1 MSGVAARPRTGPRI
15 YLLAFAQF
23 IVAMDYNIVFVALPD
38 VGRALGFSA
47 QSLQWV
53 LSAYAVGLG
62 GFLLFGGRVVD
73 RLGARRAFVGGLVLF
88 GLACLAGGLAV
99 DQGVLVAARAAQGLG
114 GALLTPATLA
124 LIGSGFAEGP
134 ERNRAL
140 SVWGAAGSGGLAVG
154 ALLGG
159 VLTDAWGWEWVLL
172 VMVPLAL
179 GAAVLAPFVL
189 AADPRGLRPPAPSSH
204 GVPTEFHGL
213 AAESHGLAAESDG
226 VPAEKPGFDVVGTLL
241 ATAAS
246 VLLVLGLVTGPET
259 GWVRGGVTV
268 LAGLVV
274 FGVFLLVERRTREPL
289 VPTRLLGNRAL
300 LTAIGVILVFQSSL
314 GGAYYLTTT
323 YLQDVL
329 GYRPLTAGLVF
340 LPLTLVSMTASLKL
354 LGPVIARWGVRRAL
368 VVGMVGNGVGIG
380 LLAAGMAV
388 QGGFWVLLPGLVV
401 WGIGGGL
408 TFPAMFITA
417 SAGVDAGQE
426 GVASAVATTAQQVG
440 GAMGLAV
447 LVAIAGTSAGT
458 AGAALVAGLAT
469 VVVGLGLA
477 ARR

>member
-1 MSGVAARPRTGPRI
+1 
-15 YLLAFAQF
+15 
-23 IVAMDYNIVFVALPD
+23 MDYNIVFVALPD
-38 VGRALGFSA
+38 IGRALGFSA

-99 DQGVLVAARAAQGLG
+99 DQGFLIAARAAQGLG

-140 SVWGAAGSGGLAVG
+140 AVWGAAGSGGLAVG

-172 VMVPLAL
+172 VMVPFAL

-189 AADPRGLRPPAPSSH
+189 VADGVGRGLRPPVPSSH
-204 GVPTEFHGL
+204 GGPTAG
-213 AAESHGLAAESDG
+213 GG
-226 VPAEKPGFDVVGTLL
+226 GGRGGFDVVGTVL

-246 VLLVLGLVTGPET
+246 VLLVLGLVVGPES
-259 GWVRGGVTV
+259 GWVPGGGIV
-268 LAGLVV
+268 LAGVVV

-289 VPTRLLGNRAL
+289 VPPRLMGNRAL

-329 GYRPLTAGLVF
+329 GYRPLAAGLVF

-368 VVGMVGNGVGIG
+368 VVGMVGNGLGIG

-401 WGIGGGL
+401 WGIGGGI

-447 LVAIAGTSAGT
+447 LVAIAGTAFGM

>member
-1 MSGVAARPRTGPRI
+1 MTTGVAARPKTGLRI
-15 YLLAFAQF
+15 FLLAFAQF

-38 VGRALGFSA
+38 IGRALDFSA

-73 RLGARRAFVGGLVLF
+73 RLGARRAFVAGLVLF
-88 GLACLAGGLAV
+88 GLACLAGGVAT
-99 DQGVLVAARAAQGLG
+99 DQGFLVAARAAQGLG

-172 VMVPLAL
+172 VMVPFAL

-189 AADPRGLRPPAPSSH
+189 APDAVVARGRR
-204 GVPTEFHGL
+204 
-213 AAESHGLAAESDG
+213 
-226 VPAEKPGFDVVGTLL
+226 GFDVLGTLL

-246 VLLVLGLVTGPET
+246 VLLVLGLVTGPES
-259 GWVRGGVTV
+259 GWARGGLTV

-274 FGVFLLVERRTREPL
+274 LGVFLLVERRTREPL

-323 YLQDVL
+323 YLQDTL
-329 GYRPLTAGLVF
+329 GYRPLAAGLVF
-340 LPLTLVSMTASLKL
+340 LPLTLVSMTASIKL

-368 VVGMVGNGVGIG
+368 VVGMVGNGLGIG

-388 QGGFWVLLPGLVV
+388 HGGFWLLLPGLVV
-401 WGIGGGL
+401 WGVGGGI

-447 LVAIAGTSAGT
+447 LVAIAGTALGT

>member
-1 MSGVAARPRTGPRI
+1 MTSGIAARPKTGLRI

-38 VGRALGFSA
+38 IGRELGFTA

-88 GLACLAGGLAV
+88 GLACLAGGLAT
-99 DQGVLVAARAAQGLG
+99 DQGFLVAARAAQGLG

-172 VMVPLAL
+172 VMVPFAL

-189 AADPRGLRPPAPSSH
+189 APDAVVGAGRGLRPPVPSSH
-204 GVPTEFHGL
+204 GGPT
-213 AAESHGLAAESDG
+213 ADG
-226 VPAEKPGFDVVGTLL
+226 GGVSGGVRPGFDVLGTVL

-259 GWVRGGVTV
+259 GWVRGGATV
-268 LAGLVV
+268 LAGVVV

-289 VPTRLLGNRAL
+289 VPLRLLGNRAL

-329 GYRPLTAGLVF
+329 GYRPLAAGLLF

-368 VVGMVGNGVGIG
+368 VVGMVGNGLGIG

-388 QGGFWVLLPGLVV
+388 HGGFWLLLPGLVV
-401 WGIGGGL
+401 WGIGGGI

-447 LVAIAGTSAGT
+447 LVAIAGTAFGT

>member
-1 MSGVAARPRTGPRI
+1 MSTGVAARPRTGLRI
-15 YLLAFAQF
+15 FLLAFAQF
-23 IVAMDYNIVFVALPD
+23 IVAMDYNIVFIALPD
-38 VGRALGFSA
+38 VGRELGFSA

-88 GLACLAGGLAV
+88 GLACLAGGVAA

-114 GALLTPATLA
+114 GALLVPATLA

-140 SVWGAAGSGGLAVG
+140 AVWGAAGSGGLAVG

-172 VMVPLAL
+172 VMAPFAL
-179 GAAVLAPFVL
+179 GAAVLAPFAL
-189 AADPRGLRPPAPSSH
+189 APDAVVGRSG
-204 GVPTEFHGL
+204 
-213 AAESHGLAAESDG
+213 
-226 VPAEKPGFDVVGTLL
+226 GFDVPGTLL

-246 VLLVLGLVTGPET
+246 VLLVLGLVTGPES
-259 GWVRGGVTV
+259 GWVLGGVSV
-268 LAGLVV
+268 LAGVVLFVV
-274 FGVFLLVERRTREPL
+274 FLVVERRTREPL
-289 VPTRLLGNRAL
+289 VPPRLVRNRAL

-323 YLQDVL
+323 YLQDAL
-329 GYRPLTAGLVF
+329 GYRPLAAGLVF

-354 LGPVIARWGVRRAL
+354 LGPVVARWGVRRAL
-368 VVGMVGNGVGIG
+368 VVGMVGNGLGIAV
-380 LLAAGMAV
+380 LAAGMAV
-388 QGGFWVLLPGLVV
+388 GGGFWALLPGLVV
-401 WGIGGGL
+401 WGVGGGL

-447 LVAIAGTSAGT
+447 LVAVAGTSAGT
-458 AGAALVAGLAT
+458 AGAALAAGLAT